1 MPSLLIRPFTART
14 TYRRWVDLILGA
26 VLAVPYVA
34 VAGLVLGP
42 LLGPGIGLGLPPVA
56 VGLAQGAFVLLAVVA
71 TGLLPATRSL
81 SGAAAKSLLGLPESG
96 GADTW
101 PDRWRTVCWLV
112 AHLVLG
118 SGIGLL
124 TLIVPPF
131 ILLLLADPLLAVPP
145 ELVDIPLYRAFGIGQ
160 WWAPLVGLG
169 LIVAGFHLVAGVGA
183 VLARLAPTLLGPS
196 EQERLRR
203 QVEELSERNR
213 IASELHDSVGH
224 VLNIVALQAS
234 AANRVLDSDPAFAR
248 EALAAIADST
258 RDALADLDH
267 ALGALRSST
276 LDESSLA
283 DLDDLIRSTELAG
296 LAVHLDTRGD
306 PSSVPP
312 QVSREGY
319 RVVREGLTNALR
331 HAGQVTVAVRITIG
345 PRALD
350 LDMTNPLGSAS
361 APRRGLG
368 LEGIKRRARALGGHA
383 EGAAQDDTWHLQVHL
398 PW

>member
-1 MPSLLIRPFTART
+1 MPSRLIRPFTAST
-14 TYRRWVDLILGA
+14 TYRRWVHLILGA
-26 VLAVPYVA
+26 VLAVPYLA

-56 VGLAQGAFVLLAVVA
+56 VGLVQGAFVVLAVVA

-81 SGAAAKSLLGLPESG
+81 SGAAAKALLGLPESG

-112 AHLVLG
+112 VHLVLG

-131 ILLLLADPLLAVPP
+131 ILILLADPLLHLPP
-145 ELVDIPLYRAFGIGQ
+145 ELTGIPLYRTLGIGR
-160 WWAPLVGLG
+160 WWAPLAGAG
-169 LIVAGFHLVAGVGA
+169 LIVAGFHLVAGIGA
-183 VLARLAPTLLGPS
+183 VPARLAPTLLGPS
-196 EQERLRR
+196 EHERLRR

-224 VLNIVALQAS
+224 VLNVVALQAS

-248 EALAAIADST
+248 EALAVIAEST
-258 RDALADLDH
+258 RTALADLDH
-267 ALGALRSST
+267 ALGSLRSST
-276 LDESSLA
+276 LDEASLA
-283 DLDDLIRSTELAG
+283 GLDDLIRSTELAG
-296 LAVHLDTRGD
+296 LAVRLEVRGD

-312 QVSREGY
+312 QVSRESY
-319 RVVREGLTNALR
+319 RAVREGLSNALR
-331 HAGQVTVAVRITIG
+331 HAGRVAVAVRITIDTG
-345 PRALD
+345 ALE
-350 LDMTNPLGSAS
+350 LEITNPLGSAS
-361 APRRGLG
+361 TPGHGLG
-368 LEGIKRRARALGGHA
+368 LSGIKRRAKVLGGHA
-383 EGAAQDDTWHLQVHL
+383 EGAAHGGNWRLHVYL

>member
-1 MPSLLIRPFTART
+1 MPSRLIRPFTARA
-14 TYRRWVDLILGA
+14 TYRRWVHLILGA
-26 VLAVPYVA
+26 VLAVPYLA

-42 LLGPGIGLGLPPVA
+42 LLGLGFRLGLPPVA
-56 VGLAQGAFVLLAVVA
+56 VGLVQGAFVVLAVLA

-96 GADTW
+96 DADTW

-112 AHLVLG
+112 VHLALG

-131 ILLLLADPLLAVPP
+131 ILLLFANPLLALPP
-145 ELVDIPLYRAFGIGQ
+145 ELAGIALYRAFGIGQ

-169 LIVAGFHLVAGVGA
+169 LIVAGFHLVAVVGA
-183 VLARLAPTLLGPS
+183 LLARVAPTLLGPS
-196 EQERLRR
+196 EHERLRQ

-224 VLNIVALQAS
+224 VLNVVALQAS

-258 RDALADLDH
+258 RAALADLDN

-296 LAVHLDTRGD
+296 LEVRLDLQGN
-306 PSSVPP
+306 PGSVPP

-331 HAGQVTVAVRITIG
+331 HAGRVTVAVRINIS

-350 LDMTNPLGSAS
+350 LEMTNPLGSAP

-368 LEGIKRRARALGGHA
+368 LDGIKRRARALEGHA
-383 EGAAQDDTWHLQVHL
+383 EGAARGGNWQLQVHL